1 MSFLYGPLTVP
12 QEVTDVAKVLVLK
25 IVKLHN
31 PPVLLRQYTTV

>member
-12 QEVTDVAKVLVLK
+12 QKVTDVAKVLVLK

-31 PPVLLRQYTTV
+31 PPIFLR